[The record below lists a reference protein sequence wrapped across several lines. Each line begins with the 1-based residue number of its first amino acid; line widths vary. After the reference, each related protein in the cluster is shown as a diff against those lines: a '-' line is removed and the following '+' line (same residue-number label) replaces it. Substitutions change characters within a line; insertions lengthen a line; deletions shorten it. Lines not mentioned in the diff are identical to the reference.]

1 METET
6 NQNVSRKIKNKSKQK
21 NANYI
26 DTKGHNL
33 NKKRHSLTYIILHV
47 NAMHQINGV

>member
-1 METET
+1 MKTET

-33 NKKRHSLTYIILHV
+33 NKKNTHKYIKQCIS
-47 NAMHQINGV
+47 II